1 MVEPHIVPVVGM
13 TFVEGYPSF
22 VHNLRELVDGLTW
35 QDEPIP
41 VVFVRNPD
49 NEHDPNAVEVH
60 VPALGIMIG
69 HVSRQIAARLAP
81 SLDEGVAFTASV
93 EWVRVDPDHPENPGV
108 DIKFQREEG
117 ASSTASK

>member
-1 MVEPHIVPVVGM
+1 MAEPHCVPVVGM
-13 TFVEGYPSF
+13 SFVPGYPDF
-22 VHNLRELVDGLTW
+22 VHTLRELVDGLTW

-49 NEHDPNAVEVH
+49 NEHDANAVQVH

-81 SLDEGVAFTASV
+81 SLDEGVVFAASV
-93 EWVRVDPDHPENPGV
+93 DRVRVDPDHPENPGV
-108 DIKFQREEG
+108 DIKFQREEQET
-117 ASSTASK
+117 SI